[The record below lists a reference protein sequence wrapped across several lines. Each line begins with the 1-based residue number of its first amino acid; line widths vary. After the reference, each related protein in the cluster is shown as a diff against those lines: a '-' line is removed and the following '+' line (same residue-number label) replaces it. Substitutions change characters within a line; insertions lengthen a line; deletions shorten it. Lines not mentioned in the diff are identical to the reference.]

1 MCRGLVLQKAWR
13 LIKRGKTC
21 VYAGAIFLGHLQ
33 RSKHKGY
40 LMPQA
45 LEQAKDGK
53 WRAPTGQRII
63 K

>member
-1 MCRGLVLQKAWR
+1 MLQQPHSPNTFGGNHFRERAD
-13 LIKRGKTC
+13 I
-21 VYAGAIFLGHLQ
+21 
-33 RSKHKGY
+33 
-40 LMPQA
+40 LMTQA